1 MRSPVLDASTSTAA
15 RGRTI
20 SDLINQCSR
29 RTSAGTTSQQRS
41 TLPATGRGTICL
53 QGSQRVPGEGQCSPA
68 GGYQT
73 RVCRMAD
80 SLTLIRGVTFRPPD
94 HGPRHGGDVEPGIP
108 ITRISY
114 VVFAYATVTGFGYD
128 ATGLGSGTDPAA
140 VVGSAGIPGPSGR
153 RRVCSKGERERTRWR
168 LEPLPAMDGLLPG
181 RRPPG
186 SWPGGTG
193 HPPAY
198 SSST

>member
-68 GGYQT
+68 GGYQI

-80 SLTLIRGVTFRPPD
+80 SLTLIRESGQMPTA
-94 HGPRHGGDVEPGIP
+94 GDTCEIAE
-108 ITRISY
+108 Y
-114 VVFAYATVTGFGYD
+114 
-128 ATGLGSGTDPAA
+128 
-140 VVGSAGIPGPSGR
+140 
-153 RRVCSKGERERTRWR
+153 ERE
-168 LEPLPAMDGLLPG
+168 D
-181 RRPPG
+181 
-186 SWPGGTG
+186 
-193 HPPAY
+193 Y
-198 SSST
+198 

>member
-29 RTSAGTTSQQRS
+29 RTPAGTTSQQRS

-53 QGSQRVPGEGQCSPA
+53 QGSRRVPGEGQCSPA

-80 SLTLIRGVTFRPPD
+80 PLTLIRD
-94 HGPRHGGDVEPGIP
+94 GPLAAEGKLLGGHAQQVRMKSPG
-108 ITRISY
+108 
-114 VVFAYATVTGFGYD
+114 
-128 ATGLGSGTDPAA
+128 AA
-140 VVGSAGIPGPSGR
+140 
-153 RRVCSKGERERTRWR
+153 GE
-168 LEPLPAMDGLLPG
+168 
-181 RRPPG
+181 
-186 SWPGGTG
+186 
-193 HPPAY
+193 
-198 SSST
+198 